1 MRRNQTLW
9 PREWNVK
16 AVHLAVPQ
24 DINFSSFIVELAADE
39 IAEVD
44 PLTVAEGYARIVAN
58 GCLIEG
64 EQDVSFLKVACNREG
79 RLDSLEQNAFLA
91 SLHLLRL
98 PQVRALHA
106 LELDTQDRV
115 VTVESVV
122 LKDVNK
128 EVLNDVCRDD
138 VADVLSGLFFQRL
151 ERNASAAALA
161 VNSRA
166 ATVASVDRRVSLN
179 GKELLAAMLVGDN
192 LDAADNAAGDC

>member
-1 MRRNQTLW
+1 
-9 PREWNVK
+9 
-16 AVHLAVPQ
+16 VHLAVPQ
-24 DINFSSFIVELAADE
+24 DINCSSFVVELAADE

-58 GCLIEG
+58 GCFVKG
-64 EQDVSFLKVACNREG
+64 EQDVSFLQVACNREG

-91 SLHLLRL
+91 FLHLLRL

-106 LELDTQDRV
+106 LELDAQDRV
-115 VTVESVV
+115 VAVESVV

-166 ATVASVDRRVSLN
+166 ATVASVDRRVSLD